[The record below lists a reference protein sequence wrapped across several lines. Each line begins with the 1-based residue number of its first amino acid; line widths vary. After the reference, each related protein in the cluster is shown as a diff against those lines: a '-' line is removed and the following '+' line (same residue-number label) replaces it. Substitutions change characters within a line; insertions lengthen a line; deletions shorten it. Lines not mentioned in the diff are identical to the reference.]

1 MHCLHQ
7 LQPSSIT
14 HMNSF
19 DAAIQLFIA
28 RHAFAS
34 SATNHAI
41 AALTELYLA
50 KGLLLVSILWWIW
63 FQPDDQNRQRR
74 EIVVATLAAGCIAL
88 FVGRLLAYLLPFRL
102 RPIFDPTLHLHFPV
116 SVKSD
121 AVLRTWSSF
130 PSDHAMLWSAIAMG
144 IFLIWRCAGVIALA
158 YTALFICAPRVY
170 VGLHYPTD
178 VIAGALL
185 GVTITYLLTRAPIRV
200 VFAKPILRLFELC
213 PGLCYALGFIFTFEL
228 VTQFDEIRLIA
239 QYLVKTH
246 L

>member
-7 LQPSSIT
+7 FQPSSIT

-28 RHAFAS
+28 RYAFAS

-102 RPIFDPTLHLHFPV
+102 RPIFDPTCICISR
-116 SVKSD
+116 SV
-121 AVLRTWSSF
+121 
-130 PSDHAMLWSAIAMG
+130 
-144 IFLIWRCAGVIALA
+144 
-158 YTALFICAPRVY
+158 
-170 VGLHYPTD
+170 
-178 VIAGALL
+178 
-185 GVTITYLLTRAPIRV
+185 
-200 VFAKPILRLFELC
+200 
-213 PGLCYALGFIFTFEL
+213 
-228 VTQFDEIRLIA
+228 
-239 QYLVKTH
+239 
-246 L
+246 